1 MPNKQIAVGART
13 KVLMDVETSYGVAPT
28 TPGGVLLPINSFSL
42 KPSRAKNTPGT
53 LTGRYDP
60 AEPFDG
66 NLEVSGG
73 VVVPVDARAFG
84 HWLRAMFGAPA
95 TTGTG
100 EPAAAPFTHVW
111 KSNKDMPS
119 LVMQAT
125 YGDIYGQFVGCKVS
139 SLAMQAGGDGE
150 LTATV
155 NMLGRDADYVDADY
169 NASAPSVAMKRFN
182 NFQGSLL
189 SGGAEI
195 GVVTDCSLN
204 IDFGLD
210 SSIRKLGDKGRV
222 YDLPQ
227 GVMAVTGSL
236 TVFIT
241 DKALLMKAKNSEEL
255 SLDLSFAID
264 EGNKLTFSVPEVQL
278 SYNGPTVDGPT
289 GIKMDQ
295 SFSAYFNDNADNAS
309 VVVTLAVDEPLTP
322 IKRKNTTRTVTLSG
336 QTSPNPRLKA
346 RTLAPGYA
354 GFDPHGRRVFD
365 FRGVDAVF
373 TVAAPTRPRRDEL
386 GFPGHSCPAQGYQTN
401 WWRKKK
407 KTSGGLGVA
416 FR

>member
-42 KPSRAKNTPGT
+42 KPSRAKNTPAT

-84 HWLRAMFGAPA
+84 HWLKAMFGAPA
-95 TTGTG
+95 TAGTG

-155 NMLGRDADYVDADY
+155 
-169 NASAPSVAMKRFN
+169 KRFN

-241 DKALLMKAKNSEEL
+241 DKTLLMNAKNSEEL

-278 SYNGPTVDGPT
+278 SYDGPTVDGPT

-309 VVVTLAVDEPLTP
+309 VVVTLVNDVE
-322 IKRKNTTRTVTLSG
+322 S
-336 QTSPNPRLKA
+336 
-346 RTLAPGYA
+346 Y
-354 GFDPHGRRVFD
+354 
-365 FRGVDAVF
+365 
-373 TVAAPTRPRRDEL
+373 
-386 GFPGHSCPAQGYQTN
+386 
-401 WWRKKK
+401 
-407 KTSGGLGVA
+407 
-416 FR
+416 

>member
-1 MPNKQIAVGART
+1 MG
-13 KVLMDVETSYGVAPT
+13 TST
-28 TPGGVLLPINSFSL
+28 
-42 KPSRAKNTPGT
+42 
-53 LTGRYDP
+53 
-60 AEPFDG
+60 
-66 NLEVSGG
+66 
-73 VVVPVDARAFG
+73 
-84 HWLRAMFGAPA
+84 
-95 TTGTG
+95 
-100 EPAAAPFTHVW
+100 
-111 KSNKDMPS
+111 
-119 LVMQAT
+119 
-125 YGDIYGQFVGCKVS
+125 
-139 SLAMQAGGDGE
+139 
-150 LTATV
+150 TATV

-241 DKALLMKAKNSEEL
+241 DKTLLMKAKNSEEL

-264 EGNKLTFSVPEVQL
+264 EG
-278 SYNGPTVDGPT
+278 PTVNGPT

-309 VVVTLAVDEPLTP
+309 VVVTLVNDVE
-322 IKRKNTTRTVTLSG
+322 S
-336 QTSPNPRLKA
+336 
-346 RTLAPGYA
+346 Y
-354 GFDPHGRRVFD
+354 
-365 FRGVDAVF
+365 
-373 TVAAPTRPRRDEL
+373 
-386 GFPGHSCPAQGYQTN
+386 
-401 WWRKKK
+401 
-407 KTSGGLGVA
+407 
-416 FR
+416 

>member
-169 NASAPSVAMKRFN
+169 NAGAPSVAMKRFN

-241 DKALLMKAKNSEEL
+241 DKTLLMKAKNSEEL

-278 SYNGPTVDGPT
+278 SYDGPRGSRWSRVFRRT
-289 GIKMDQ
+289 
-295 SFSAYFNDNADNAS
+295 S
-309 VVVTLAVDEPLTP
+309 TTTRTTPLSSLLSSMTWNP
-322 IKRKNTTRTVTLSG
+322 INQQTQKENTMRTVTLSG
-336 QTSPNPRLKA
+336 QDFIVNPLKGKDIKALKA
-346 RTLAPGYA
+346 Q
-354 GFDPHGRRVFD
+354 GFDLMG
-365 FRGVDAVF
+365 GGYSISEGMDAVF
-373 TVAAPTRPRRDEL
+373 TVAGFDAAQTDEL
-386 GFPGHSCPAQGYQTN
+386 PFPDILALHKAIVNETF
-401 WWRKKK
+401 
-407 KTSGGLGVA
+407 GVA
-416 FR
+416 EEEKN

>member
-150 LTATV
+150 LTTTV

-169 NASAPSVAMKRFN
+169 NASAPAVAMKRFN

-241 DKALLMKAKNSEEL
+241 DKTLLMKAKNSEEL

-278 SYNGPTVDGPT
+278 SYDGPTVDGPT

-295 SFSAYFNDNADNAS
+295 SFSAYYNDNADNAS
-309 VVVTLAVDEPLTP
+309 VVVTLVNDVESYQPS
-322 IKRKNTTRTVTLSG
+322 IQKENTMRTVTLSG
-336 QTSPNPRLKA
+336 QDFIVNPLKGKDIKALKA
-346 RTLAPGYA
+346 Q
-354 GFDPHGRRVFD
+354 GFDLMG
-365 FRGVDAVF
+365 GGYSISEGMDAVF
-373 TVAAPTRPRRDEL
+373 TVAGFDAAQTDEL
-386 GFPGHSCPAQGYQTN
+386 PFPDILALHKAIVNETF
-401 WWRKKK
+401 
-407 KTSGGLGVA
+407 GVA
-416 FR
+416 EEEKN

>member
-1 MPNKQIAVGART
+1 
-13 KVLMDVETSYGVAPT
+13 
-28 TPGGVLLPINSFSL
+28 
-42 KPSRAKNTPGT
+42 
-53 LTGRYDP
+53 
-60 AEPFDG
+60 
-66 NLEVSGG
+66 
-73 VVVPVDARAFG
+73 
-84 HWLRAMFGAPA
+84 
-95 TTGTG
+95 
-100 EPAAAPFTHVW
+100 
-111 KSNKDMPS
+111 
-119 LVMQAT
+119 
-125 YGDIYGQFVGCKVS
+125 
-139 SLAMQAGGDGE
+139 
-150 LTATV
+150 
-155 NMLGRDADYVDADY
+155 
-169 NASAPSVAMKRFN
+169 MKRFN

-309 VVVTLAVDEPLTP
+309 VVVTLVNDVE
-322 IKRKNTTRTVTLSG
+322 S
-336 QTSPNPRLKA
+336 
-346 RTLAPGYA
+346 Y
-354 GFDPHGRRVFD
+354 
-365 FRGVDAVF
+365 
-373 TVAAPTRPRRDEL
+373 
-386 GFPGHSCPAQGYQTN
+386 
-401 WWRKKK
+401 
-407 KTSGGLGVA
+407 
-416 FR
+416 